1 MLDRENKSYLIS
13 LSFLISLLAGLCM
26 DILITC
32 SLLLGV
38 EGLSLPVLD
47 TIVTTKVES
56 IISTVRLTTNCDPS
70 TKTIG

>member
-1 MLDRENKSYLIS
+1 
-13 LSFLISLLAGLCM
+13 M
-26 DILITC
+26 DIIITC
-32 SLLLGV
+32 SFLRGV
-38 EGLSLPVLD
+38 EGLSLLVLD

>member
-1 MLDRENKSYLIS
+1 
-13 LSFLISLLAGLCM
+13 M
-26 DILITC
+26 DIIITC

-38 EGLSLPVLD
+38 EGLSLPVID

-56 IISTVRLTTNCDPS
+56 IISTVRLTTNWDPS